1 MNSEGDYLIET
12 NLFDFNQDLYHQ
24 VIRTE
29 FVAYLRDL
37 AVVKNLAELKVLLK
51 NDELNSRKKLR
62 GKQNDR

>member
-1 MNSEGDYLIET
+1 LIET

-37 AVVKNLAELKVLLK
+37 CAVENLDELKVLLK
-51 NDELNSRKKLR
+51 NDEVNSRKKLT
-62 GKQNDR
+62 GKQNDK

>member
-1 MNSEGDYLIET
+1 LIET

-37 AVVKNLAELKVLLK
+37 CVVENLDELKVLLK
-51 NDELNSRKKLR
+51 NDEVNSRKKLT
-62 GKQNDR
+62 GKQNDK

>member
-37 AVVKNLAELKVLLK
+37 VVVKNSAELKVLLK

-62 GKQNDR
+62 GKQNDK

>member
-1 MNSEGDYLIET
+1 VNSEGDYLIET

-24 VIRTE
+24 TIRTE

-37 AVVKNLAELKVLLK
+37 CVVENLDELKVLLK

-62 GKQNDR
+62 GKENDK